1 MQVLDNK
8 MVKMLLIL
16 VVAGVLVFA
25 TKSYEKKLGSDVTY
39 SVMGLVVLAALYGLF
54 VVNTDDEESFQSNVN
69 GNDDNETLTDSDGTE
84 PDLNDFMNT
93 TVDDAANTVVEEP
106 AVQEP
111 VVQEPVPQVPE
122 VDENGGVS
130 PSEPLGENEDNKSV
144 EDLFKTSNTVPDQC
158 YPKDILNADD
168 LLPKSTDSTWA
179 QSVPSSQGALTDQNF
194 LNAGYHIGVNTVGQ
208 TLRNANR
215 QLRSDPPCP
224 RTKVSPW
231 LQSTIEPDT
240 NRKPLEIGA

>member
-1 MQVLDNK
+1 MLVLDNK
-8 MVKMLLIL
+8 MVKILLIL
-16 VVAGVLVFA
+16 VAAGVLVFA
-25 TKSYEKKLGSDVTY
+25 VKSYEKKLGSDVTY
-39 SVMGLVVLAALYGLF
+39 SIMGLVVLAALYSLF
-54 VVNTDDEESFQSNVN
+54 VVNSDDEESFQANV
-69 GNDDNETLTDSDGTE
+69 GEDDNETLTDSDGTE
-84 PDLNDFMNT
+84 PDLNDFMNA
-93 TVDDAANTVVEEP
+93 TVDNAANTVVEEP
-106 AVQEP
+106 APQEP
-111 VVQEPVPQVPE
+111 VVQEPAPQVPE
-122 VDENGGVS
+122 VTEAGGVS
-130 PSEPLGENEDNKSV
+130 PSEPLGENEDHKSV
-144 EDLFKTSNTVPDQC
+144 EDLFQTSNTVPDQC

-179 QSVPSSQGALTDQNF
+179 QSVPASQGSLTDQNF

>member
-1 MQVLDNK
+1 MLVLDNK

-16 VVAGVLVFA
+16 VAAGVLVFA
-25 TKSYEKKLGSDVTY
+25 SKSYEKQLGSDVTY
-39 SVMGLVVLAALYGLF
+39 SVMGLVSLAALYALF
-54 VVNTDDEESFQSNVN
+54 VVNTEEEESFQANM
-69 GNDDNETLTDSDGTE
+69 DEALTDSDGTE
-84 PDLNDFMNT
+84 TDFGDMDMASAMNA
-93 TVDDAANTVVEEP
+93 TVDDAANTVDEQP
-106 AVQEP
+106 P
-111 VVQEPVPQVPE
+111 VVQPEAPPAEPAPPAQE
-122 VDENGGVS
+122 TSGVM
-130 PSEPLGENEDNKSV
+130 PSEPLGDNEEPKSV

-168 LLPKSTDSTWA
+168 LLPKNTDSTWA
-179 QSVPSSQGALTDQNF
+179 QSVPASQGALTDQNF